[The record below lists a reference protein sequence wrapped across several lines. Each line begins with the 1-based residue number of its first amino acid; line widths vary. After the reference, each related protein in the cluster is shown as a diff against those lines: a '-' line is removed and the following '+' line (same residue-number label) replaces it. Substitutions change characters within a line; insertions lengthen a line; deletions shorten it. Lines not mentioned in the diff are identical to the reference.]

1 MGKPLLFAPPEGVH
15 PKCQLCDFHFYSI
28 RDQQSSKHTYKVDVY
43 DDEAQ
48 EMVRSRLAD
57 AKSNMDY
64 IRERLE
70 THGDVLL
77 SRWSKRSRDKRG
89 KLLSDTAGEI
99 FGAWPK
105 IAAPQTSEFVEEF
118 QKQNGLGRW
127 RYINRLSKS
136 RSGEGWKPGPWLK
149 PTELAEDKMKLF
161 ALLHVR
167 TTYSAQDWMI
177 FDTYQNAEVWS
188 HLEGV
193 GPYNPR
199 CVQICGDEFGR
210 LVPFDPDLAHARA
223 IVGFPR
229 AYITILGQ
237 FALAEGLRNVVDAIV
252 LDAAATGNS
261 KWSEIFT
268 DAHGLHGIS
277 EEGRW
282 SPYVHPGLT
291 PPPALD
297 IDALLQ
303 ASRDRF
309 NQVTDDIEQLQTD
322 PEYFQDYVTTLK
334 AGINWDENVSAD
346 LKWAYVSETLMRNR
360 VASLFHWQVIMDEC
374 QSFQAVCRAY
384 EENYG
389 SAIRP
394 GCYMP
399 AEVSDAYQ
407 RLCATLQSRQLVQM
421 LELGCAISD
430 MCAMKHDNKK
440 VLVDGKLRNVVR
452 RQEYWVL
459 ETPSECIA
467 LALRMLQKTVTNSY
481 LYGPKQRLELLA
493 EELSTVDSNQRTNDQ
508 LSSFTL
514 LDAMYMSTFWGCQA
528 VVEPAHRKARPND
541 MPGPVYK
548 DPHARSI
555 PQDCSNVGAS
565 GLSMGALREWLES
578 VIQNYPATPGFT
590 GRHLGPLLR
599 EFCNNP
605 WPRGGSG
612 PVWLEKATKSRQL
625 LSAFWQ
631 AMRDEWSAGA
641 EENIARDS
649 IIANISFDVSPRYL
663 AMVNAERNLHQRNLV
678 TPAPTKAPSQAH
690 VLQSTWGC
698 ETTPTDPVRRKRT
711 KAKLVRTTLE
721 GLAESDLP
729 AHSGQQS
736 EPVLQDSVSQEP
748 TALRISVKQ
757 ESLSV
762 FNKMF
767 SGGGTTSIRWIHL
780 VQALTDAGMTATQ
793 VPGSG
798 VKFSNDRESIVLHKP
813 HPEPVVDGVMLR
825 CQIGRKLQ
833 KWFSWDKET
842 FVLRVKNAEEK
853 EANAGK

>member
-1 MGKPLLFAPPEGVH
+1 
-15 PKCQLCDFHFYSI
+15 
-28 RDQQSSKHTYKVDVY
+28 
-43 DDEAQ
+43 
-48 EMVRSRLAD
+48 
-57 AKSNMDY
+57 
-64 IRERLE
+64 
-70 THGDVLL
+70 
-77 SRWSKRSRDKRG
+77 
-89 KLLSDTAGEI
+89 
-99 FGAWPK
+99 
-105 IAAPQTSEFVEEF
+105 
-118 QKQNGLGRW
+118 
-127 RYINRLSKS
+127 
-136 RSGEGWKPGPWLK
+136 
-149 PTELAEDKMKLF
+149 
-161 ALLHVR
+161 
-167 TTYSAQDWMI
+167 
-177 FDTYQNAEVWS
+177 
-188 HLEGV
+188 
-193 GPYNPR
+193 
-199 CVQICGDEFGR
+199 
-210 LVPFDPDLAHARA
+210 
-223 IVGFPR
+223 
-229 AYITILGQ
+229 
-237 FALAEGLRNVVDAIV
+237 
-252 LDAAATGNS
+252 
-261 KWSEIFT
+261 
-268 DAHGLHGIS
+268 
-277 EEGRW
+277 
-282 SPYVHPGLT
+282 
-291 PPPALD
+291 
-297 IDALLQ
+297 
-303 ASRDRF
+303 
-309 NQVTDDIEQLQTD
+309 
-322 PEYFQDYVTTLK
+322 
-334 AGINWDENVSAD
+334 
-346 LKWAYVSETLMRNR
+346 
-360 VASLFHWQVIMDEC
+360 
-374 QSFQAVCRAY
+374 
-384 EENYG
+384 
-389 SAIRP
+389 
-394 GCYMP
+394 
-399 AEVSDAYQ
+399 
-407 RLCATLQSRQLVQM
+407 
-421 LELGCAISD
+421 
-430 MCAMKHDNKK
+430 MKHDNKK

-578 VIQNYPATPGFT
+578 VIQNYPATPGST

-649 IIANISFDVSPRYL
+649 IVANISFDVSPRYL
-663 AMVNAERNLHQRNLV
+663 AMINAERNLHQRNLV
-678 TPAPTKAPSQAH
+678 TSAPTKAPSQAH

-825 CQIGRKLQ
+825 CQIGRRLQ